1 MAATSTYMASTNFSV
16 LGWRGSKRELR
27 KTSVFSVS
35 YQQAEVEE
43 QVKTKEATQEKDT
56 KQQETTP
63 LRPVEPQVNVKSK
76 NMGREYGGQ
85 WLSSATRHVRIYAA
99 YIDPETCEFDQTQM
113 DKLTLILDPTDEFVW
128 TDETCN
134 KVYSYFQELVDHYEG
149 APLTEYTLRLIGS
162 DIEHYIRKL
171 LYEDEIQYN
180 MNARMLNFSMGKP
193 RIGFNYNDGAS
204 EDGAPLTEY
213 TIRLIGSDIEHCIRK
228 LLYEDEIQYNMNAR
242 MLNFSMGKPRIGFNY
257 NDGSIEDLQ

>member
-1 MAATSTYMASTNFSV
+1 MAATSTYMASTNFSM
-16 LGWRGSKRELR
+16 LGWRVSKRELR
-27 KTSVFSVS
+27 KKSVFSVS
-35 YQQAEVEE
+35 SQQAEVEE
-43 QVKTKEATQEKDT
+43 QAKTEKATEVNDA
-56 KQQETTP
+56 KQQAKAATP

-128 TDETCN
+128 TEETCN

-171 LYEDEIQYN
+171 LYEGEIQYN
-180 MNARMLNFSMGKP
+180 MNARVLNFSMGKP
-193 RIGFNYNDGAS
+193 RIGFNYNEGQ
-204 EDGAPLTEY
+204 
-213 TIRLIGSDIEHCIRK
+213 
-228 LLYEDEIQYNMNAR
+228 IQ
-242 MLNFSMGKPRIGFNY
+242 
-257 NDGSIEDLQ
+257 DVQ